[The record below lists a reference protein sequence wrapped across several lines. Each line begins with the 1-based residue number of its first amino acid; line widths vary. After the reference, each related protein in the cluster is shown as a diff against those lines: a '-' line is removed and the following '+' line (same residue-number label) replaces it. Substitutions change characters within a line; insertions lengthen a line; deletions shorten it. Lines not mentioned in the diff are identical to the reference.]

1 MSQNQ
6 ENKIHQKAHACWVAR
21 NPPESL
27 LFFIS
32 YNPMLCKSSF
42 FSPLKWVHLLAKTMY
57 STHCRLSFAY
67 SNNNYCCS
75 WWNIPHQAEGCT
87 PASSRRHITTSS
99 FKTDAQ
105 HFITRRKCAAI
116 TPTSTRS
123 TRKCPSRF
131 KSSAEHI
138 FDYGDARIGSQ
149 TAGVNARK
157 RVKSGSL
164 SLVNTP
170 FLYYPRPAFSI
181 PRGIP

>member
-6 ENKIHQKAHACWVAR
+6 QNKIQQKAHARWVAR

-32 YNPMLCKSSF
+32 YKPMLSKSS
-42 FSPLKWVHLLAKTMY
+42 FSPLKWVHLLTKTMY
-57 STHCRLSFAY
+57 STYCRLSFAY

-75 WWNIPHQAEGCT
+75 WWNIPHQAKGCT
-87 PASSRRHITTSS
+87 LASSRRHITTSS

-157 RVKSGSL
+157 REKSGSL

-170 FLYYPRPAFSI
+170 FLYYPRPASSI

>member
-1 MSQNQ
+1 
-6 ENKIHQKAHACWVAR
+6 
-21 NPPESL
+21 
-27 LFFIS
+27 
-32 YNPMLCKSSF
+32 MLCKSSF

-87 PASSRRHITTSS
+87 LASSRRHITTSS

-170 FLYYPRPAFSI
+170 LLYYPRPPFSI